1 MLIIAFYFQF
11 IEKMEPCKLCNVQ
24 RIPHFLIII
33 FSLFFSFQLLLKKY
47 FYIFCFFI
55 MISSV
60 IISGYHALIELN
72 FFENIINCGSFL
84 DTKKFNSNDLLKE
97 IYNSPIVS
105 CKKINWK
112 FLGVSMASWNFI
124 FSSFLSI
131 YWFAKYY
138 KNLSKAAK

>member
-72 FFENIINCGSFL
+72 FFENIINCDSFL